1 MPNVQYPLFIH
12 EFEQLWGCSNLEM
25 KVNSFSFLWRI
36 G

>member
-1 MPNVQYPLFIH
+1 MPNVRRALFIH
-12 EFEQLWGCSNLEM
+12 EFEQLRVRSNLAM

>member
-1 MPNVQYPLFIH
+1 MPDVQLALFIH
-12 EFEQLWGCSNLEM
+12 EFEQLRVCSNLEM